1 MKKENIQEIS
11 NDENIANL
19 KKRKYL
25 RYAII
30 FFALITIVFALLDLI
45 MQNTLLLLLA
55 IIFFIITTFLNK
67 YRESLKIIKH
77 DDLKEV
83 REAIEENKKKFQR
96 GEPIPKEVESDKIF
110 EEIEGTKG
118 EKKAV
123 PKKKNTPKNKTNNKK
138 GSSKK

>member
-1 MKKENIQEIS
+1 MKKETINEKTIS

-45 MQNTLLLLLA
+45 LQNTLLLLLA

-67 YRESLKIIKH
+67 YRESLKIIKK
-77 DDLKEV
+77 DELKEV
-83 REAIEENKKKFQR
+83 REAIEENKKKFR
-96 GEPIPKEVESDKIF
+96 RAGEED
-110 EEIEGTKG
+110 
-118 EKKAV
+118 A
-123 PKKKNTPKNKTNNKK
+123 PKKTTT
-138 GSSKK
+138 SSKKTTSTKKKPSNKKNSSKK

>member
-1 MKKENIQEIS
+1 MKKETINEKTIS

-45 MQNTLLLLLA
+45 LQNTWLLLLA

-67 YRESLKIIKH
+67 YRESLKIIKK
-77 DDLKEV
+77 DELKEV
-83 REAIEENKKKFQR
+83 REAIEENKKKFR
-96 GEPIPKEVESDKIF
+96 RAGE
-110 EEIEGTKG
+110 EE
-118 EKKAV
+118 A
-123 PKKKNTPKNKTNNKK
+123 PKKKTTT
-138 GSSKK
+138 SSKKTTSTKKKTSNKKSSSKK

>member
-1 MKKENIQEIS
+1 MKKENIKEKREIS

-25 RYAII
+25 RYLII
-30 FFALITIVFALLDLI
+30 FFALITIVLAFLDLI
-45 MQNTLLLLLA
+45 MQNTFLLMFA

-67 YRESLKIIKH
+67 YRESLEIIKK

-96 GEPIPKEVESDKIF
+96 GQI
-110 EEIEGTKG
+110 EEET
-118 EKKAV
+118 
-123 PKKKNTPKNKTNNKK
+123 PKKKT
-138 GSSKK
+138 SSKKTSNKKNNTKKSSSKK

>member
-1 MKKENIQEIS
+1 MKKEINKQEIS

-30 FFALITIVFALLDLI
+30 IFALITIILAFLDLI

-67 YRESLKIIKH
+67 YRESLKIIKK
-77 DDLKEV
+77 DELKEV
-83 REAIEENKKKFQR
+83 REAIEENKKKFKR
-96 GEPIPKEVESDKIF
+96 GELETKE
-110 EEIEGTKG
+110 EEK
-118 EKKAV
+118 
-123 PKKKNTPKNKTNNKK
+123 PKKKNTPKKETSSKKKNTKK